1 MKKDDDKALK
11 RLQELKVL
19 LAQHD
24 ERYYKEASPI
34 ISDKAYDLLKKELEQ
49 LELVQDPLG
58 LFTEFPEGRK
68 SVQIP
73 FFRLAMTVWKNLHRI
88 NMQVPC

>member
-24 ERYYKEASPI
+24 EV
-34 ISDKAYDLLKKELEQ
+34 LQKKP
-49 LELVQDPLG
+49 VR
-58 LFTEFPEGRK
+58 LF
-68 SVQIP
+68 QIK
-73 FFRLAMTVWKNLHRI
+73 RMI
-88 NMQVPC
+88 Y